1 LSSARLTRL
10 QEHTAILGAQA
21 YTIDQLLSD
30 LTGGILSELKA
41 SQNVD
46 PYRRNLQRAYID
58 VLGARLSPAPAAGGA
73 MGAPAAPAL
82 KDDSRGAIRA
92 ELKTI
97 QMLLADKSG
106 DQATKNHW
114 ADLADQITQI
124 LEPKK

>member
-1 LSSARLTRL
+1 MT
-10 QEHTAILGAQA
+10 
-21 YTIDQLLSD
+21 
-30 LTGGILSELKA
+30 
-41 SQNVD
+41 VD

-58 VLGARLSPAPAAGGA
+58 LLGARLTPAPAAAGA
-73 MGAPAAPAL
+73 ATAAAL

-97 QMLLADKSG
+97 LDLLARTVSSTK

-114 ADLADQITQI
+114 NDLIAQIALV